1 MKLAIIIAIVAVAMI
16 GMMVP
21 NTWAAIDPP
30 KLILD
35 IKNEKLT
42 VVGEVTN
49 ILPGNVPITFVAIT
63 PDGSNMI
70 AIDQSDVENDGNY
83 SISWFIN
90 NWKSSGTYTIR
101 VGYGDDYSE
110 STIFINPGAIFS
122 PEPVKNSEMEIIGL
136 SSRYIPSESIEVKVK
151 VTDSSFNC
159 GDLYITIYNSEKNN
173 VITQGAFFE
182 QCFNSESNLL
192 PIDDKFSKVIS
203 TPGSYDLVV
212 DMISKDLS
220 NISTSG
226 IFTVK

>member
-1 MKLAIIIAIVAVAMI
+1 
-16 GMMVP
+16 MVS
-21 NTWAAIDPP
+21 TR
-30 KLILD
+30 LF
-35 IKNEKLT
+35 
-42 VVGEVTN
+42 VVF
-49 ILPGNVPITFVAIT
+49 ILPI
-63 PDGSNMI
+63 
-70 AIDQSDVENDGNY
+70 
-83 SISWFIN
+83 
-90 NWKSSGTYTIR
+90 
-101 VGYGDDYSE
+101 
-110 STIFINPGAIFS
+110 IFS
-122 PEPVKNSEMEIIGL
+122 VIVGSIVMADTLQKPDRELNMWPMSHSETSHGSSIQIIDL
-136 SSRYIPSESIEVKVK
+136 SSQYSVSESIEIKVK
-151 VTDSSFNC
+151 ISDSSFNC